1 MSNHFRD
8 VKSYSDLGERVF
20 GRRGKLVVDV
30 CILVKQIGTCV
41 TYLYFVSTQLDF
53 IICEYSGQCLGNR
66 LYMLLLVIPVIMMSS
81 IGSYKFLSYLS
92 IPSVMIA
99 ITGMLCIFYYSFNQI
114 KEEGATKWEDLKIFD
129 FWKMMGRIGLAMY
142 LFDGTAIVINVQA
155 ESGELRSK
163 YPRILMKAVLFDLT
177 LFISFATIC
186 YSVYG
191 E

>member
-1 MSNHFRD
+1 
-8 VKSYSDLGERVF
+8 
-20 GRRGKLVVDV
+20 
-30 CILVKQIGTCV
+30 
-41 TYLYFVSTQLDF
+41 
-53 IICEYSGQCLGNR
+53 
-66 LYMLLLVIPVIMMSS
+66 MLLLVIPVIMMSS

-92 IPSVMIA
+92 IPSVIIA

-114 KEEGATKWEDLKIFD
+114 KEEGGTKWEDLKIFD

-155 ESGELRSK
+155 ESGQLRSK

-177 LFISFATIC
+177 LFICFATIC

>member
-1 MSNHFRD
+1 
-8 VKSYSDLGERVF
+8 
-20 GRRGKLVVDV
+20 
-30 CILVKQIGTCV
+30 
-41 TYLYFVSTQLDF
+41 
-53 IICEYSGQCLGNR
+53 
-66 LYMLLLVIPVIMMSS
+66 MLLLVIPVIMMSS

-92 IPSVMIA
+92 IPSVIIA

-114 KEEGATKWEDLKIFD
+114 KEVGGTKWEDLKIFD

-155 ESGELRSK
+155 ESGQLRSK

-177 LFISFATIC
+177 LFICFATIC